1 MTFARR
7 LFTAYRSMTAPTSR
21 PVSDIEVT
29 YARPEGEVD
38 GHVVA
43 FGEPVDGAAL
53 CVPSRQLG
61 SEPLVEVWRADELLF
76 GAVTAPET
84 ESLEALTRAHY
95 ARMIDHVRGAGYPY
109 FLRMWNFVGGINEVE
124 DRERYQ
130 LFCAGRHDAFV
141 SAGYHHDVDLPS
153 ASAVGMRGRGVITYF
168 LASREAGVQV
178 ENPRQVAAYDYP
190 PQYGPKSP
198 SFSRAT
204 VWRDFVFVSGTSS
217 VVGHRTVHV
226 GDVQAQLEE
235 TLRNIEIVLAQT
247 GRTLANV
254 ITAKTYLRRA
264 EDHPSVAAR
273 LAEVFPDNLYLE
285 ADICRKDLL
294 IEIECVAR

>member
-1 MTFARR
+1 MSSSISPS
-7 LFTAYRSMTAPTSR
+7 LSG
-21 PVSDIEVT
+21 IEVT
-29 YARPEGEVD
+29 YASARDARG

-43 FGEPVDGAAL
+43 FGEPVDGSAL
-53 CVPSRQLG
+53 YVPSRQLG
-61 SEPLVEVWRADELLF
+61 PEPLVEVWRADELLF
-76 GAVTAPET
+76 GAVTAEET
-84 ESLEALTRAHY
+84 EGLEAVSRAHY
-95 ARMIDHVRGAGYPY
+95 ARMIDHVRAAGYPY
-109 FLRMWNFVGGINEVE
+109 FLRMWNFLGGINEIE
-124 DRERYQ
+124 ERERYQ

-141 SAGYHHDVDLPS
+141 AAGYHHDVDLPS
-153 ASAVGMRGRGVITYF
+153 ASAVGMPGRGLITYF

-217 VVGHRTVHV
+217 VVGHKTVHE
-226 GDVQAQLEE
+226 GDVHAQLEE
-235 TLRNIEIVLAQT
+235 TLRNIEIVLGRT

-254 ITAKTYLRRA
+254 LTAKTYLRRA
-264 EDHPSVAAR
+264 SDYDSVAAR
-273 LAEVFPDNLYLE
+273 LAEVFPVNLYLE